1 LVYFLL
7 DLVEELDLSEIH
19 RKYQEKDPRGMRPYD
34 PNMMALLLLYGYC
47 VGVPSS
53 RRIEKATYEDVA
65 FRVLAGGQ
73 HPDHTRISEFRRLHL
88 DELAGLFVQVIQ
100 LCQKAGLVKLGHVA
114 LDGTKMGAN
123 ASKHKAMS
131 YERMEKNEARLKEEI
146 AELLRKAEAI
156 DEEEDERHGRDRRGD
171 ELPDELKR
179 REDRLM
185 KIKAAKAELEA
196 EAAAARARKRAQQ
209 AEEAQKKAK
218 AEAEEAGK
226 REDAAA
232 KHAKESAERSRK
244 AAEHAK
250 QAAKKAGMDEPN
262 LPSTPEGKPKP
273 KAQRNFTDPDSRIMK
288 KGKDGYMQ
296 GYNAQAVVDDA
307 CQIIIAADVT
317 NQAPDAEHFVP
328 MLKLAISNCGAAP
341 QIGTFDAG
349 YWSEANEK
357 AAIKMGIDPYIAT
370 GRLRRGEVAPAPAGR
385 IPGDLDAKGRMRRKL
400 NTKKGKAIYA
410 RRKAIV
416 EPVFGQVKE
425 PRGLRQFLL
434 RGLKKVRGEFSLIAM
449 THNIL
454 KLWRSSIVPT

>member
-1 LVYFLL
+1 
-7 DLVEELDLSEIH
+7 
-19 RKYQEKDPRGMRPYD
+19 
-34 PNMMALLLLYGYC
+34 
-47 VGVPSS
+47 
-53 RRIEKATYEDVA
+53 
-65 FRVLAGGQ
+65 
-73 HPDHTRISEFRRLHL
+73 
-88 DELAGLFVQVIQ
+88 
-100 LCQKAGLVKLGHVA
+100 
-114 LDGTKMGAN
+114 
-123 ASKHKAMS
+123 
-131 YERMEKNEARLKEEI
+131 
-146 AELLRKAEAI
+146 
-156 DEEEDERHGRDRRGD
+156 
-171 ELPDELKR
+171 
-179 REDRLM
+179 M

-209 AEEAQKKAK
+209 AEEAQEKAK

-244 AAEHAK
+244 AAEQAK

-262 LPSTPEGKPKP
+262 LQLRREDEFPSHQVPSTPEGKPKP

-328 MLKLAISNCGAAP
+328 MLKLAISNCGAVP

-385 IPGDLDAKGRMRRKL
+385 IPNDLDAKGRMRRKL

-434 RGLKKVRGEFSLIAM
+434 RGIKKVRGEFSLIAM